1 MTTYTWAD
9 LKAGITDAL
18 SINLSDDEKETLAD
32 ADGGNPIEK
41 VADGIATAIFNYMAS
56 DTTEIVLTMEGT
68 DVESQSDGDKIAK
81 IEIDGP

>member
-1 MTTYTWAD
+1 MATYTWTD

-18 SINLSDDEKETLAD
+18 SINLSDDEKAMMESAED
-32 ADGGNPIEK
+32 GNPIEK
-41 VADGIATAIFNYMAS
+41 MSDGIATAIFNYLTS

-68 DVESQSDGDKIAK
+68 DVKSAADGDKIAK